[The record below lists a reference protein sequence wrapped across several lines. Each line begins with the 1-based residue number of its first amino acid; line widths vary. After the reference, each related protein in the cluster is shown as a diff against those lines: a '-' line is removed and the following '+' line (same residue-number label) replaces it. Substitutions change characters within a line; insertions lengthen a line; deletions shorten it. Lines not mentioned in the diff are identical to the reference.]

1 MLSIKDI
8 FVQFIIIFTT
18 SGLSKSVELCV
29 GNSTAN
35 DKPLFLITFGNGT
48 QDFSSNTSA
57 DFKFFTDHE
66 QRFGPTIDH
75 DQFAFVNK
83 VPHHKTDWH
92 DGVLDHTE
100 NDTNGYVF
108 VIDIRAERGTVL
120 FQSTVS
126 GLCAGQN
133 YEFSAYLASLNKK
146 DTSDIKSNVQFQV
159 RAPEITDKCLAQK
172 NTGDI
177 RQHDWMRWSK
187 HCLSFNA
194 PNSTV
199 VLLMISN
206 VYGRGGNDIAIDD
219 IELRICPNQTC
230 SSCSADLTADKCVA
244 PTTTTTST
252 STTSTTTSTTPTST
266 TTTSTSTTSTSTT
279 TSTTS
284 TSTTSSTTL
293 TSTITSTASRTSTSM
308 TTSSTSSSTT
318 TSTTST
324 STTTSTTSTST
335 TTSITSTSTT
345 TSTTST
351 TSITTSTTSTSTTTS
366 TTTAIPTTSTT
377 STARNVNTV
386 AEQSPLFI
394 SKSCNDST
402 SIGQNCNI
410 SASPCEIT
418 NFCQN
423 NGNCT
428 DDNTTSYGYIC
439 LCPFGFNGI
448 NCELDNRLCKPH
460 ICLNHGECNET
471 SNTTLDCLC
480 DNGWEVV
487 EQSPL
492 FIPKSCNDSTSIG
505 LNCNIS
511 ASSCKIANPCQNDGN
526 CSDDNTTS
534 YGYICLCPF
543 DFHGINCELDN
554 RLCKPHTCLNHGTCN
569 ETSDTTFDCLCDN
582 GWEGNHCESMI
593 NYCSNITCENSAIC
607 RPLLLNYTC
616 ECLSNNYYGRHC
628 EFSTTKIIIYKII
641 SKSFAYIAIIAMT
654 IVAMFVVIMDILTY
668 CFGIDLTRE
677 ERERFRREKRGRRWN
692 RSANQNL
699 IYVNALSE
707 SFNKSKTTIV
717 KNRV

>member
-480 DNGWEVV
+480 DNGWE
-487 EQSPL
+487 
-492 FIPKSCNDSTSIG
+492 G
-505 LNCNIS
+505 M
-511 ASSCKIANPCQNDGN
+511 
-526 CSDDNTTS
+526 
-534 YGYICLCPF
+534 
-543 DFHGINCELDN
+543 
-554 RLCKPHTCLNHGTCN
+554 
-569 ETSDTTFDCLCDN
+569 
-582 GWEGNHCESMI
+582 HCESMT
-593 NYCSNITCENSAIC
+593 NYCLNITCENNAIC

-628 EFSTTKIIIYKII
+628 ELSTTKIIIYKII
-641 SKSFAYIAIIAMT
+641 SKSFAYIAIVAMT
-654 IVAMFVVIMDILTY
+654 IVAMFIVIMDILTY

-692 RSANQNL
+692 RAANQNL
-699 IYVNALSE
+699 IYANALQE
-707 SFNKSKTTIV
+707 PFNKSKTTIV
-717 KNRV
+717 KNRI